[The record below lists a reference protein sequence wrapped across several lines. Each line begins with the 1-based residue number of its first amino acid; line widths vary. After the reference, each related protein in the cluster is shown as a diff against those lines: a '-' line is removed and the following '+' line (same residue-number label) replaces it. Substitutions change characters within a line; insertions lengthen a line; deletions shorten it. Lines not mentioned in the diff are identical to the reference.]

1 MLSNID
7 SGSGSGI
14 SRQAFLILVPTSSAS
29 ALTSA
34 KKLSCAMPD
43 RIRYCLTRSIGSFSF
58 HDSSSADSRYLV
70 GSSVVVC
77 APIR

>member
-1 MLSNID
+1 MVVGV
-7 SGSGSGI
+7 GSGM
-14 SRQAFLILVPTSSAS
+14 SRQAARTRRPTLVASASTSS
-29 ALTSA
+29 
-34 KKLSCAMPD
+34 KKLISACSD

-58 HDSSSADSRYLV
+58 HASSSADSRYRV